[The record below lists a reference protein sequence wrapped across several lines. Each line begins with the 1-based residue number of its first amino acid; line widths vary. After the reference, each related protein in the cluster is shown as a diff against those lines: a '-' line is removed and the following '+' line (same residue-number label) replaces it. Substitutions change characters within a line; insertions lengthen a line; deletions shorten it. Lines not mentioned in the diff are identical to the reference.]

1 VPASAAQR
9 VWFPEMIEKLRAV
22 WKAGVSLVS
31 LIELRDVL
39 DSMLCRIRSTGGIR
53 PPVFKRPV
61 CGKTGRGAEPKISVR
76 AMILSL
82 ARFGIAKAEETRILD
97 REWTNF
103 RKQNQLDLY
112 GKVMA
117 NEFCADDCGHPN
129 VR

>member
-1 VPASAAQR
+1 
-9 VWFPEMIEKLRAV
+9 MIEKLRAE
-22 WKAGVSLVS
+22 WKAGMSLVS
-31 LIELRDVL
+31 LIELRAVL
-39 DSMLCRIRSTGGIR
+39 DSMLCRIRSTGGIHS
-53 PPVFKRPV
+53 PVFKCPV

-82 ARFGIAKAEETRILD
+82 ARFGIAKAEETRSLD
-97 REWTNF
+97 REWANF

-117 NEFCADDCGHPN
+117 NESCADPCGNPH